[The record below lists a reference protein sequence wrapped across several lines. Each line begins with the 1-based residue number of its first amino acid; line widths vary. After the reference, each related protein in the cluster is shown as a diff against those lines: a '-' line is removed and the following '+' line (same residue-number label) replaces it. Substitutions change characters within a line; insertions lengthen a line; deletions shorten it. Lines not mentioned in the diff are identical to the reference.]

1 MPPERCGDALDE
13 SLDGHGTV
21 LRAAHAK
28 KFEAPRPLLDLESE
42 HPRDLGVVAD
52 LLMRIK
58 RQVIGDEIDVVLQER
73 LEAALLHA
81 DHFGAL
87 ALPEPTM
94 VHENAVRPHAAGMV
108 DERLAC
114 ADAKHDAMNFGLSL
128 DREGRSERSL

>member
-1 MPPERCGDALDE
+1 MLDE

-87 ALPEPTM
+87 ALPEPTV

-128 DREGRSERSL
+128 DLKAVRSVVFE